1 MSAGISLSTVA
12 SAVGIASGVN
22 SLMGGGG
29 AGNTGGGQYYDP
41 YASERPQY
49 FAKLKELT
57 GMGDQGNKGA
67 INAVLNAPGYQGG
80 LQQGERTLGRN
91 LARTGQTESGA
102 EKLAYGNLGQ
112 DYFTQQYQN
121 LFNMY
126 SGLSMA
132 TQAPLNMASQNQLNA
147 SQNQAGW
154 GAIAQGVGGLGNI
167 FSSTSPS
174 TPISNSWDPGFSN
187 YSPTNTNI
195 GMDGAGPA
203 NWGGGTGGPNMGQIN
218 Y

>member
-1 MSAGISLSTVA
+1 MIKFLQILLPSIFTTWFTPSLSGIA

-22 SLMGGGG
+22 SLFGDSGG
-29 AGNTGGGQYYDP
+29 GNTGGGGFYDP

-57 GMGDQGNKGA
+57 GMGPEGNKGA
-67 INAVLNAPGYQGG
+67 INTVLNSPNYQGG

-132 TQAPLNMASQNQLNA
+132 TQAPLNMSNVNQLN
-147 SQNQAGW
+147 QQREQAGW
-154 GAIAQGVGGLGNI
+154 GAIGQGVGGIGKAI
-167 FSSTSPS
+167 SSIDTANATWLPTAFQDTSQPFTS
-174 TPISNSWDPGFSN
+174 
-187 YSPTNTNI
+187 
-195 GMDGAGPA
+195 
-203 NWGGGTGGPNMGQIN
+203 NWGNL
-218 Y
+218 

>member
-1 MSAGISLSTVA
+1 MIKFLQILLPSIFTTWFTPSLSGIA

-29 AGNTGGGQYYDP
+29 GGNTGGGQYYDP

-67 INAVLNAPGYQGG
+67 INTVLNSPGYAGG

-102 EKLAYGNLGQ
+102 EKLAYSNLGQ

-126 SGLSMA
+126 SGLSGA

-154 GAIAQGVGGLGNI
+154 GAIAQGVGGLGKAT
-167 FSSTSPS
+167 SSIDTANATWLPTAFQDTSQPFTS
-174 TPISNSWDPGFSN
+174 
-187 YSPTNTNI
+187 
-195 GMDGAGPA
+195 
-203 NWGGGTGGPNMGQIN
+203 NWGNL
-218 Y
+218 

>member
-22 SLMGGGG
+22 SIFGDAGG
-29 AGNTGGGQYYDP
+29 GNTGGGGFYDP

-67 INAVLNAPGYQGG
+67 INTVLNSPGYQGG

-102 EKLAYGNLGQ
+102 EKLAYSNLGQ

-132 TQAPLNMASQNQLNA
+132 TKDPLNMSNVNQLNA

-154 GAIAQGVGGLGNI
+154 GAVAQGIGGLGNI

-174 TPISNSWDPGFSN
+174 TPISNSWAPGFSG
-187 YSPTNTNI
+187 YSPTSTNM
-195 GMDGAGPA
+195 GMGGYTADA
-203 NWGGGTGGPNMGQIN
+203 NMGGGTLGPTW
-218 Y
+218 